1 MKHTKQSTHQHDLNT
16 NMTALHKPPGDSGTW
31 TFGSMW
37 VTILITLLVASIPMV
52 AISFGP
58 KLFFKLG
65 SAVGYYLKKKTAGRR
80 AQILDLV
87 DADEKEFKAKRG
99 RRASDEWENVDSY
112 VGETTKNKAKEDAN
126 WDGIVGFFHPFW

>member
-1 MKHTKQSTHQHDLNT
+1 
-16 NMTALHKPPGDSGTW
+16 
-31 TFGSMW
+31 
-37 VTILITLLVASIPMV
+37 MV